1 MNIHL
6 HTQVT
11 LESLSVLLR
20 TSIRHAKLYLIL
32 RKNTDEKWLA
42 ANIPRMM

>member
-11 LESLSVLLR
+11 LESLSVLLG
-20 TSIRHAKLYLIL
+20 TSIRHANLFKF
-32 RKNTDEKWLA
+32 NTDEKWLA